1 MSQLNEVVQ
10 KLMEEVR
17 KLSCNKQPARV
28 PSTSPEETLPQQQL
42 PGPRSPAPPIPTPP
56 TTSLAPFYNHPHP
69 SPFSPRFLTHTSLLL
84 ITIRDCALHPT
95 CFLTHHPHP
104 EQHSLYDQ
112 VHIYR
117 SEVPTFAKTL
127 KDVALNRQPNTSHRT
142 SRAMG
147 IPPRPTSRGPPASRP
162 PPRPRGPLTPKDP
175 FPPDHITTS
184 RPPTLTHPGATS
196 PGPTPLLPTPHHTP
210 WSHQPSPAQPR
221 PTPLLPTHT
230 HTPWSHQPSPA
241 QPRPTPLLPTHFTPT
256 PRL

>member
-10 KLMEEVR
+10 KLLEEAR
-17 KLSCNKQPARV
+17 KLICNKQPARG
-28 PSTSPEETLPQQQL
+28 PSTNDLRSKQEGVSTALKRVMEKAASTFPDAKVVISTLL
-42 PGPRSPAPPIPTPP
+42 PRQDFNPV
-56 TTSLAPFYNHPHP
+56 
-69 SPFSPRFLTHTSLLL
+69 LLQRVNAS
-84 ITIRDCALHPT
+84 ISRDCALKTNVFLAHHPT
-95 CFLTHHPHP
+95 L

-162 PPRPRGPLTPKDP
+162 PPRPRGPLTPKRP
-175 FPPDHITTS
+175 LPP
-184 RPPTLTHPGATS
+184 RPHHHEPSTHT
-196 PGPTPLLPTPHHTP
+196 HTP
-210 WSHQPSPAQPR
+210 WSYQPR
-221 PTPLLPTHT
+221 PTPLLPT
-230 HTPWSHQPSPA
+230 
-241 QPRPTPLLPTHFTPT
+241 